1 MTVAREPVPP
11 TPLKAI
17 VYRPGVVTVAFATAN
32 SRHSVRLNAVLGHSA
47 TSVLPSWSL
56 SPLASQSLR
65 ATALKRRLY
74 VPATSRTVWV
84 TEPVLWI

>member
-32 SRHSVRLNAVLGHSA
+32 SRHSVRLKAVFGHSA
-47 TSVLPSWSL
+47 TSVAPNWSL
-56 SPLASQSLR
+56 SPFASQSFR
-65 ATALKRRLY
+65 PTALKRMLY
-74 VPATSRTVWV
+74 VPATSRTF
-84 TEPVLWI
+84 